1 MCNPAMNR
9 RKHLI
14 WCVKSKAGTTR
25 AGGEWPSRWSSKA
38 RLSSAGWHSK
48 TSSRPFDLTSVLCSG
63 EGPSRA
69 HTSLCANSS
78 KASVQKSSGRLSAV
92 EYLARRCSPSMFT
105 VQSAPP
111 FDSQMTMT
119 ERRGLPGATMA
130 TSGAE
135 CVRHWP
141 RQAPLAER
149 SLAPPPLPAL
159 REDPPALLP
168 SLAKAMVQ
176 PRSTNTM
183 ASVPLRARQAV
194 CGIDDSLPS
203 PALPPVP
210 T

>member
-1 MCNPAMNR
+1 MFAQLTSESTIINAIEVSFALKVAIKYAFIGTFPSRKCHLGLCNPAMNR

-14 WCVKSKAGTTR
+14 WCVKSKAGTY
-25 AGGEWPSRWSSKA
+25 ESRWGVAEPVEQQSA
-38 RLSSAGWHSK
+38 VVVAGWHSK

-119 ERRGLPGATMA
+119 ERQGLPGATMA
-130 TSGAE
+130 TS
-135 CVRHWP
+135 
-141 RQAPLAER
+141 
-149 SLAPPPLPAL
+149 
-159 REDPPALLP
+159 P
-168 SLAKAMVQ
+168 SGV
-176 PRSTNTM
+176 
-183 ASVPLRARQAV
+183 
-194 CGIDDSLPS
+194 G
-203 PALPPVP
+203 
-210 T
+210 